1 MSTLIL
7 APIVLLVILF
17 VIGTTVGVAA
27 RRVKYARSDHYHWVA
42 RVLCAVLALA
52 ALAAVGVGTWRG
64 AIATLTPEPVGVSLP
79 TRPPQPL
86 PKAKASRT
94 QVDLGPSKLVGTVLL
109 VRKLQDRLLP
119 ICGESRSLDWPT
131 QGAAE
136 LVFQGESGDCSYKV
150 RMDLSE
156 FGRWNANEELRVMR
170 GVEVQRRGTNWSSS
184 GGLQLNLD
192 TFEMEDFGNRGDM
205 LEHSPLSLI
214 PVASGRDLFLLVHL
228 TRADRDDPL
237 RQMSASQWLGDE
249 TKGVPRNL
257 HGSGHSGGGSMTTN
271 TPPGIQMAIFLG
283 PSVWLLLLA
292 AAVGSGL
299 FRRGRRALGF
309 AGLMV
314 AMVLYAGLLD
324 AVVMQHRARVASEVS
339 QPESVRLSALENLR
353 RGTFFHAG
361 RAAET
366 IRKMAADPST
376 PPALRAAAEALGA
389 E

>member
-1 MSTLIL
+1 MNAPVL
-7 APIVLLVILF
+7 APIVLLVILL
-17 VIGTTVGVAA
+17 VVGATVGVAA

-42 RVLCAVLALA
+42 RILCAVLALA

-64 AIATLTPEPVGVSLP
+64 AIANLTPEPVGVSLP
-79 TRPPQPL
+79 TRAPQPL
-86 PKAKASRT
+86 PKAKESRT
-94 QVDLGPSKLVGTVLL
+94 EVDLGPSKLVGTVLL

-119 ICGESRSLDWPT
+119 ICGESRSLDWPA

-136 LVFQGESGDCSYKV
+136 LVFQGAFGDSSYKV

-156 FGRWNANEELRVMR
+156 FGRWNANEKLRVMR
-170 GVEVQRRGTNWSSS
+170 GVDVQRRGTNWSSS
-184 GGLQLNLD
+184 GGLELNLD
-192 TFEMEDFGNRGDM
+192 TFEMEDFGNRGDL
-205 LEHSPLSLI
+205 LEHPPLSLI

-237 RQMSASQWLGDE
+237 RQMSASQWLADE
-249 TKGVPRNL
+249 TKGVSRHPHN
-257 HGSGHSGGGSMTTN
+257 SGYSGGRSMTSSP
-271 TPPGIQMAIFLG
+271 PPGIQMAIFLG

-324 AVVMQHRARVASEVS
+324 AVVLQCRARLASEVS
-339 QPESVRLSALENLR
+339 QPESVRVRALENLR

-366 IRKMAADPST
+366 IRRIAADPST
-376 PPALRAAAEALGA
+376 PADLRALAEALGA